1 MLVVLKFFILLQ
13 PQKTESRVRLVGLGR
28 KVFIL
33 KIGGSNPPHGT
44 NKKPAISAGFF
55 VLN

>member
-44 NKKPAISAGFF
+44 SKKPAISAGFLF
-55 VLN
+55 